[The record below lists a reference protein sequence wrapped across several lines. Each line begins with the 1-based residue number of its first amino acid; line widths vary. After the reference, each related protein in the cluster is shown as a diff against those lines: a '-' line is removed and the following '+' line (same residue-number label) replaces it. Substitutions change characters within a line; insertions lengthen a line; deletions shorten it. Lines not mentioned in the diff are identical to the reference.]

1 MQLDEQA
8 RRFLEENHSAI
19 MVTVRPNGTAH
30 VARVSCGLVDGKLWS
45 SGNVSRVRTKH
56 LRANPNATMCIFA
69 RDRRW
74 IGIEA
79 VVSIHEGPDAP
90 QKTLD
95 LQRAQGREPED
106 VDAFLKD
113 MAAQQRIVYEFEPRR
128 IYGSYEPGRQQP
140 VS

>member
-1 MQLDEQA
+1 MKPVNLDGDA
-8 RRFLEENHSAI
+8 KRFLEENHSAM
-19 MVTVRPNGTAH
+19 MVTVRPNGSAH

-56 LRANPNATMCIFA
+56 LRANPNATLAVFA

-79 VVSIHEGPDAP
+79 AVTIHEGPDAP
-90 QKTLD
+90 QKALQ

-106 VDAFLKD
+106 VDTFLQD
-113 MAAQQRIVYEFEPRR
+113 MAAQQRIIYEFEPKR
-128 IYGSYEPGRQQP
+128 IYGSYEPAN
-140 VS
+140 